1 MITIVFLKIHLVF
14 NDAFFNALR
23 VNGQIKLLPGELWI
37 FWILIYLGFHYF
49 PENGIAEIF

>member
-23 VNGQIKLLPGELWI
+23 VNGQIKLLPGEL
-37 FWILIYLGFHYF
+37 
-49 PENGIAEIF
+49 